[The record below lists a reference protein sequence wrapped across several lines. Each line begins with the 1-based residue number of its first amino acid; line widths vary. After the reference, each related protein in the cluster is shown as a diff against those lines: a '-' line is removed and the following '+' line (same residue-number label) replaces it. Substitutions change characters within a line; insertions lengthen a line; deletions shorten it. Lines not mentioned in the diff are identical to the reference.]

1 MLTCSIDCPIAVP
14 SNFDCPFAC
23 LKPYVPLFLRQVFG
37 TGGLNIEEPLIFALD
52 FCPWPCT
59 TLMSHRVSTSVGG
72 MGEEVSLGSP
82 RPIDLI

>member
-1 MLTCSIDCPIAVP
+1 MFTCSIDCPIAVP

-37 TGGLNIEEPLIFALD
+37 RGGLNIEEPLIFALD

-59 TLMSHRVSTSVGG
+59 TLMSPQGEYLRWGNGGGSVFG
-72 MGEEVSLGSP
+72 VP
-82 RPIDLI
+82 